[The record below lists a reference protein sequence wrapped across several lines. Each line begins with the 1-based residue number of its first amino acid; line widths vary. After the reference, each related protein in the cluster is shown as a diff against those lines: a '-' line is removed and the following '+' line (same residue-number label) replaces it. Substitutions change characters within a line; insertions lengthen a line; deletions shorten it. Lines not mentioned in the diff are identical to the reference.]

1 MKLWIEQN
9 FSKNLQNIQSI
20 AHIVKDEIALKQCEA
35 LSNSLRIKAERL
47 LRQGRSITEISYRT
61 DSALKRIAS
70 HTLKSHQYTIYKI
83 IEETLEEI
91 LPPIINQTFEEF
103 ADFSKVYRGDNYAE
117 ILRSERRPWVL

>member
-1 MKLWIEQN
+1 MPKRN
-9 FSKNLQNIQSI
+9 FDKNLQNVRNI
-20 AHIVKDEIALKQCEA
+20 AHAVKDEIALKQQEA
-35 LSNSLRIKAERL
+35 LGNSLRIKTERL

-61 DSALKRIAS
+61 DNALNRIAS
-70 HTLKSHQYTIYKI
+70 HTLKSRQYTIYKI

-91 LPPIINQTFEEF
+91 LPPVINQTFEEF

>member
-1 MKLWIEQN
+1 MPERN
-9 FSKNLQNIQSI
+9 FDKNLQNVRNI
-20 AHIVKDEIALKQCEA
+20 AHAVKDEIALKQQEA
-35 LSNSLRIKAERL
+35 LGNSLRIKIERL

-61 DSALKRIAS
+61 DNALNRIAS

-91 LPPIINQTFEEF
+91 LPPVINQTFEEF

>member
-1 MKLWIEQN
+1 MPERN
-9 FSKNLQNIQSI
+9 FDKNLQNVRNI
-20 AHIVKDEIALKQCEA
+20 AHAIKDEIALKQCEA
-35 LSNSLRIKAERL
+35 LGNSLRIKTERL

-61 DSALKRIAS
+61 DSALKRITS

>member
-1 MKLWIEQN
+1 MPERN
-9 FSKNLQNIQSI
+9 FDKNLQNVRNI
-20 AHIVKDEIALKQCEA
+20 AHAVKDEIALKQQEA
-35 LSNSLRIKAERL
+35 LGNSLRIKTERL

-61 DSALKRIAS
+61 DNALNRIAS
-70 HTLKSHQYTIYKI
+70 HTLKSRQYTIYKI

-91 LPPIINQTFEEF
+91 LPPVINQTFEEF

>member
-1 MKLWIEQN
+1 MPERN
-9 FSKNLQNIQSI
+9 FDKNLQNVRNI
-20 AHIVKDEIALKQCEA
+20 AHAVKDEIALKQQEA
-35 LSNSLRIKAERL
+35 LGNSLRIKTERL

-61 DSALKRIAS
+61 DNALKRIAS
-70 HTLKSHQYTIYKI
+70 HTLKFRQYTIYKI

-91 LPPIINQTFEEF
+91 LPPVINQTFEEF

>member
-1 MKLWIEQN
+1 MPERNFDKNFQN
-9 FSKNLQNIQSI
+9 VRNI
-20 AHIVKDEIALKQCEA
+20 AHAVKDEIALKQQEA
-35 LSNSLRIKAERL
+35 LDDSLRIKTERL

-61 DSALKRIAS
+61 DNALKRIVS

-91 LPPIINQTFEEF
+91 LPPVINQTFEEF

-117 ILRSERRPWVL
+117 ILRSERRPRIL

>member
-1 MKLWIEQN
+1 MPERN
-9 FSKNLQNIQSI
+9 FDKNLQNVRNI
-20 AHIVKDEIALKQCEA
+20 AHAIKDEIALKQCEA
-35 LSNSLRIKAERL
+35 LGNSLRIKTERL

-61 DSALKRIAS
+61 DSALKRITS

-103 ADFSKVYRGDNYAE
+103 ADFSKVYKDDRYE
-117 ILRSERRPWVL
+117 

>member
-9 FSKNLQNIQSI
+9 FNKNLQNVQSI

-35 LSNSLRIKAERL
+35 LGNSLRIKTERL

-70 HTLKSHQYTIYKI
+70 HTLKSNQYTIFKI
-83 IEETLEEI
+83 VEETLDEM
-91 LPPIINQTFEEF
+91 LFPIINQTFEEF
-103 ADFSKVYRGDNYAE
+103 ANVNKVYRGNINE
-117 ILRSERRPWVL
+117 NLPRKSI

>member
-1 MKLWIEQN
+1 MPERN
-9 FSKNLQNIQSI
+9 FDKNLQNVRNI
-20 AHIVKDEIALKQCEA
+20 AHAVKDEIALKQQEA
-35 LSNSLRIKAERL
+35 LDDSLRIKTERL

-61 DSALKRIAS
+61 DNALKRIVS

-91 LPPIINQTFEEF
+91 LPPVINQTFEKF

-117 ILRSERRPWVL
+117 ILRSERRPRIL

>member
-9 FSKNLQNIQSI
+9 FSKNLQNVQSI
-20 AHIVKDEIALKQCEA
+20 AHIVKDEIALKQREA
-35 LSNSLRIKAERL
+35 LGNSLRIKTERL

-91 LPPIINQTFEEF
+91 LSPVINQTFEEF
-103 ADFSKVYRGDNYAE
+103 ADFSKVYRGDRYE
-117 ILRSERRPWVL
+117 

>member
-9 FSKNLQNIQSI
+9 FNKNLQNVQSI

-35 LSNSLRIKAERL
+35 LGNSLRIKTERL

-70 HTLKSHQYTIYKI
+70 HTLKSHQYTIFKI
-83 IEETLEEI
+83 VEETLDEM
-91 LPPIINQTFEEF
+91 LFPIINQTFEEF
-103 ADFSKVYRGDNYAE
+103 ANVNKVYRGNINE
-117 ILRSERRPWVL
+117 NLPRKSI

>member
-1 MKLWIEQN
+1 MPERN
-9 FSKNLQNIQSI
+9 FDKNLQNVRNI
-20 AHIVKDEIALKQCEA
+20 AHAVKNEITLKQCEA
-35 LSNSLRIKAERL
+35 LGNSLRIKTERL

-61 DSALKRIAS
+61 DNALKRIAS
-70 HTLKSHQYTIYKI
+70 HTFKSRQYTIYKI

-91 LPPIINQTFEEF
+91 LPPVINQTFEEF